1 MLGLPPWLPDYSS
14 HALFWTCG
22 LVFTLQHSKLRQ
34 HNQGIGDLHVS
45 GSIASADALK
55 AEALNEQFNSV
66 YTEEGSIPLPNLGES
81 PYGEIDRL
89 QISISGVL
97 DQLNNINPS
106 KAQGPDGIPPWFLNT
121 YAAQLAPIL
130 HNIFQL
136 SVDSRQVSEA
146 WKNANVT
153 AIFKKGSRTEAAN
166 YRPISLTSV
175 ASKLFEHI
183 IHSHVY
189 KFINYKFDIIAISE
203 TWVSEPEQ
211 NKFNINGYDVYHTAR
226 KNKRGG
232 GVALYVKQE
241 LECKFLSYKSSVVDD
256 LIECCTIEILLSGH
270 RNIIVSCIYRCP
282 GSNTDIFTEHILQLF
297 FELTMRKT
305 VFLCGDFNIDIL
317 KHKVDQGTKSFLDTM
332 YSIGLYP
339 LVDRPTRI
347 SNHSFSLIDN
357 IFTNVTNHNV
367 TSGILVSDITDHL
380 PIFVFCTHPNPDRV
394 DQKRNVKKRIINE
407 KNIIIPLT

>member
-1 MLGLPPWLPDYSS
+1 M
-14 HALFWTCG
+14 
-22 LVFTLQHSKLRQ
+22 
-34 HNQGIGDLHVS
+34 
-45 GSIASADALK
+45 
-55 AEALNEQFNSV
+55 NS
-66 YTEEGSIPLPNLGES
+66 NFR
-81 PYGEIDRL
+81 EID
-89 QISISGVL
+89 
-97 DQLNNINPS
+97 D
-106 KAQGPDGIPPWFLNT
+106 
-121 YAAQLAPIL
+121 Y
-130 HNIFQL
+130 L
-136 SVDSRQVSEA
+136 S
-146 WKNANVT
+146 
-153 AIFKKGSRTEAAN
+153 
-166 YRPISLTSV
+166 SL
-175 ASKLFEHI
+175 
-183 IHSHVY
+183 
-189 KFINYKFDIIAISE
+189 NYKFDIIAISE
-203 TWVSEPEQ
+203 TWVSEPEH

-256 LIECCTIEILLSGH
+256 LFECCTIEILLSGH
-270 RNIIVSCIYRCP
+270 RNSIVSCIYRCP

-407 KNIIIPLT
+407 KTLSSLSHNLAEECWDNVFRSADVDTAYREFMTTFSKQYNICCPMKTVRNSITRRDKPWITNGLKNACHKKKDYINYSFAHDHVPLKKNTKLTKTN